1 MRPVPKYLV
10 EFYLPSGTRG
20 LVGTADRA
28 RTGAEALASEGSPV
42 RFLRA
47 TFVPGDETCFL
58 LFEGSSEDVV
68 RMATE
73 RAGIRSTRIVEAL
86 QVESAEPGLNPTTQD
101 RSDRPSGRR

>member
-1 MRPVPKYLV
+1 VPKYLV

-20 LVGTADRA
+20 LVDTADRA
-28 RTGAEALASEGSPV
+28 RAGAEALANEGFPV
-42 RFLRA
+42 CYLRA
-47 TFVPGDETCFL
+47 TLVPGDETCFL

-73 RAGIRSTRIVEAL
+73 RAGIRFTRIVEAL
-86 QVESAEPGLNPTTQD
+86 QVESMEPGPDPTTQD